1 MKICAIICE
10 YNPLHNGH
18 MKHIELAK
26 EKSGADAIMC
36 IMGGNFSQRG
46 EPCVVNKYVRAKM
59 AMEAGA
65 DIVVQIPTA
74 YTCSSAALFASA
86 SIKIANSFD
95 NVTHI
100 AFGCESTNEKLLC
113 EVAEY
118 LAREPKEYKSKLKK
132 YLSQGNSIA
141 TSREKALDELMKTD
155 VVTFSR
161 YTEVVEMLRQ
171 PNNILAIEYLKALYL
186 TKSKIKPVFIE
197 RTTGYH
203 TILPK
208 GKSASATA
216 IRSILYKKKKAS
228 AVRKYIPAQCY
239 KTLEEEIKTFGL
251 PDDRLFSDLSLYVLK
266 TKQPSQIKKAFD
278 VTEGLENRFYE
289 LSKTKK
295 DINDLLLDVK
305 TKRYSFSR
313 LKRIVLNLL
322 LDIDAKTVESI
333 NYINVL
339 PYIKVLAFR
348 SDNKALLKAVSANT
362 NLIVRNKNVEKNP
375 SELYKELANIEERAT
390 QVYTLLLK
398 KNKAIVEYSPDLL
411 TKSIQL

>member
-10 YNPLHNGH
+10 YNPLHHGH
-18 MKHIELAK
+18 KRHIELARK
-26 EKSGADAIMC
+26 KSGADAIMC

-46 EPCVVNKYVRAKM
+46 EPCVLNKYVRAKM

-65 DIVVQIPTA
+65 DIVVQIPTP
-74 YTCSSAALFASA
+74 YSSSSAPLFALA
-86 SIKIANSFD
+86 GVKIANSFD
-95 NVTHI
+95 NVTSI
-100 AFGCESTNEKLLC
+100 AFGCESTNEQLLC

-118 LAREPKEYKSKLKK
+118 LAKEPKEFKAKLKK
-132 YLSQGNSIA
+132 YLAQGNSIA

-155 VVTFSR
+155 LVTFSR
-161 YTEVVEMLRQ
+161 YTEVIEMLRQ

-203 TILPK
+203 SILPK
-208 GKSASATA
+208 GKAASASALRA
-216 IRSILYKKKKAS
+216 ILYKKGKPSSIKKY
-228 AVRKYIPAQCY
+228 VPKECY
-239 KTLEEEIKTFGL
+239 HTLDEEIKTFGL
-251 PDDRLFSDLSLYVLK
+251 PDMRLFSDLCLYALK
-266 TKQPSQIKKAFD
+266 TKQSSEIKKGFD

-295 DINDLLLDVK
+295 DINELLLDVK

-322 LDIDAKTVESI
+322 LNIDAKVVEAI
-333 NYINVL
+333 NNIDVL
-339 PYIKVLAFR
+339 PFIKVLAFH

-362 NLIVRNKNVEKNP
+362 NLIIRNKNVEKKP
-375 SELYKELANIEERAT
+375 SDLYKTLAEIEDRAT
-390 QVYTLLLK
+390 QVYTLLQK

-411 TKSIQL
+411 TKSIQI

>member
-18 MKHIELAK
+18 KRHIELARQ
-26 EKSGADAIMC
+26 KSGADAIMC

-74 YTCSSAALFASA
+74 YTCSSAALFAMA
-86 SIKIANSFD
+86 GIKIANSFD
-95 NVTHI
+95 NVTNI
-100 AFGCESTNEKLLC
+100 AFGCESTNEQLLC

-118 LAREPKEYKSKLKK
+118 LAKEPKEYKTRLKK
-132 YLSQGNSIA
+132 YLAQGNSIA

-155 VVTFSR
+155 MVTFSR
-161 YTEVVEMLRQ
+161 YTEVIEMLRQ
-171 PNNILAIEYLKALYL
+171 PNNILAIEYLKSLYL
-186 TKSKIKPVFIE
+186 TKSKIKPIFIE
-197 RTTGYH
+197 RTNGYH
-203 TILPK
+203 SILPK

-216 IRSILYKKKKAS
+216 VRALLYKKKRVS
-228 AVRKYIPAQCY
+228 AVKKYIPQECFE
-239 KTLEEEIKTFGL
+239 TLKEEIDTFGL
-251 PDDRLFSDLSLYVLK
+251 PDMNLFSDLSLYTLK
-266 TKQPSQIKKAFD
+266 VKQPNQIKKVFD
-278 VTEGLENRFYE
+278 VSEGLENRFFE

-295 DINDLLLDVK
+295 DINDLLLEVK

-322 LDIDAKTVESI
+322 LDIDAKTTESI
-333 NYINVL
+333 NNIDVL
-339 PYIKVLAFR
+339 PFIKVLAFR
-348 SDNKALLKAVSANT
+348 PENKALLKAVSANT
-362 NLIVRNKNVEKNP
+362 SLILRNKNIEKSP
-375 SELYKELANIEERAT
+375 SDLYKELANIEERAT

-398 KNKAIVEYSPDLL
+398 KNKTIVEYSPDLL
-411 TKSIQL
+411 TKSIQI